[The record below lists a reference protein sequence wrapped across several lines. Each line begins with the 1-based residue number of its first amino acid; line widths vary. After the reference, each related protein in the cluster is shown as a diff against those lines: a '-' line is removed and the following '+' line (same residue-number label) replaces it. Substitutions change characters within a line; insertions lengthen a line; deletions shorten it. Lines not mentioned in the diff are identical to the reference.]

1 MRKVFTSSLQTKKH
15 KPTFKSSNAIKIYFM
30 NSGFRIT
37 FPLLSAMVITA
48 GLYSCSTS
56 GAKEGKETSASA
68 AAVPALDAFSL
79 EKGSISSSIQIP
91 GELIAF
97 QQVDLYAKVSSFIK
111 KMNVDV
117 GSEVSTGQV
126 LATMEAPEINSQL
139 SGAESRLKSQ
149 EAIYLSSKATYDRLL
164 ETSKTPGTIS
174 QNDLDVA
181 FARQK
186 SDQAQLDA
194 AKAAHREVGDNRNY
208 LEIRAPFNGVITA
221 RNVSAGAYVGPSGK
235 GSEMPIF
242 TLQEQKK
249 LRLVVSV
256 PEAYTSYL
264 GSESEVNF
272 TVRSLANKPF
282 KGKVIRLAGALDRKL
297 RAQHIEIDVANN
309 DKSLLPG
316 MVAEVAIPLNG
327 NANNFLVPSS
337 AVLNATRGVFVIKV
351 QDQKTKWVP
360 VTAGRSENGKTEVF
374 GDLTAGDTIVT
385 TASEEVRDDAPATNV
400 KVK

>member
-1 MRKVFTSSLQTKKH
+1 
-15 KPTFKSSNAIKIYFM
+15 M

-37 FPLLSAMVITA
+37 FPLLSAMVIIA

-56 GAKEGKETSASA
+56 GAKEGKDTSAIA
-68 AAVPALDAFSL
+68 AAPAVEVFSL
-79 EKGSISSSIQIP
+79 AQGSLSSSIQIP

-111 KMNVDV
+111 KMSVDV
-117 GSEVSTGQV
+117 GSEVSAGQL

-164 ETSKTPGTIS
+164 ETSKTPGTVS
-174 QNDLDVA
+174 QNDLDLA

-186 SDQAQLDA
+186 SDLAQLDA

-208 LEIRAPFNGVITA
+208 LEIRAPFSGVITA

-264 GSESEVNF
+264 TNQSEVAF
-272 TVRSLANKPF
+272 KVRSLNNKEF

-297 RAQHIEIDVANN
+297 RSQHIEIDVANN

-316 MVAEVAIPLNG
+316 MVAEVAIPLTG
-327 NANNFLVPSS
+327 NASNFVVPSS
-337 AVLNATRGVFVIKV
+337 AVLNSTTGVFVVKI
-351 QDQKTKWVP
+351 QDKKTKWVP
-360 VTAGRSENGKTEVF
+360 VTTGRSENGKTEVF
-374 GDLTAGDTIVT
+374 GELNAGDTLVA
-385 TASEEVRDDAPATNV
+385 TATEEVRNDAPAPNV

>member
-1 MRKVFTSSLQTKKH
+1 
-15 KPTFKSSNAIKIYFM
+15 M

-37 FPLLSAMVITA
+37 FSLLSAMMITA
-48 GLYSCSTS
+48 GLQSCSSS
-56 GAKEGKETSASA
+56 GAKEAKDPSATEIA
-68 AAVPALDAFSL
+68 PALDAFSL
-79 EKGSISSSIQIP
+79 EKGSLSSSIQIP
-91 GELIAF
+91 GELVAF
-97 QQVDLYAKVSSFIK
+97 QQVDLYAKVNSFVK

-117 GSEVSTGQV
+117 GSEVSAGQLLV
-126 LATMEAPEINSQL
+126 TMEAPEINSQL

-186 SDQAQLDA
+186 SDLAQLEA
-194 AKAAHREVGDNRNY
+194 ARAAHREIGDNRNY
-208 LEIRAPFNGVITA
+208 LEIRAPFSGVITA

-235 GSEMPIF
+235 GSELPIF

-264 GSESEVNF
+264 NNQSEVNF
-272 TVRSLANKPF
+272 TVRSLADKQF

-316 MVAEVAIPLNG
+316 MVAEVAVPLTG
-327 NANNFLVPSS
+327 SASNFLVPST
-337 AVLNATRGVFVIKV
+337 AILNSTKGIYVVKIENK
-351 QDQKTKWVP
+351 KTKWIP
-360 VTAGRSENGKTEVF
+360 VTTGRTEKGKTEVF
-374 GDLTAGDTIVT
+374 GELNTGDTLVT
-385 TASEEVRDDAPATNV
+385 IASEEVRDNAPADHVNV
-400 KVK
+400 K